1 MQRQFFTPKNLSGA
15 QKVRLHF
22 LHAVSH
28 DRLKAI
34 AMKNFVF
41 LLILS
46 VGFLLPQQTI
56 AQLSRGGTPKSFEY
70 DMDWQAPVI
79 TMPQIDIDK
88 LLEEDRVNDLQNM
101 PWRFAQAFTVQHDLN
116 NSGRW
121 TELPNGDRIWQLKFS
136 CPGALSINFLY
147 DDFYMPK
154 DALLFVYSGDRK
166 QVIGAFGSHNNRPTN
181 KFATEIIFDEEAII
195 EYYEPAAQRGL
206 GRLSVAQV
214 SHGYRPL
221 AENGSEGLNDAG
233 SCQVN
238 VNCSPEGDNWQNE
251 KKSVA
256 RIVINGSSLCT
267 GALINNTAQDC
278 TPYFLTANH
287 CIDPT
292 YDAVTNPDMSN
303 HVFYWNFERAGCAN
317 SGSVPTETTTG
328 AIVKANTAES
338 SASAAS
344 DFALLELIE
353 NPNDSYDVWFAG
365 FDATG
370 DPGNTGVGIHHPAG
384 DAKKIATHDIVPE
397 SVVNNRYW
405 RIYWSQTTNGWS
417 VTEGGSSGSPLFN
430 ENKNIIGQ
438 LFGGFLGG
446 QPNCS
451 NPANDEGDYGK
462 VSYSWENNGAT
473 DNRRRLKDWLDPVGN
488 GTNQVQSGS
497 ASPCTAGNCDLTD
510 AGLSNI
516 QCNNNGTGD
525 DDTDDFFTFT
535 LNPVGIDLGATYTVS
550 GPGMTTTTGTYGSPS
565 TFSTQAGTAGNGNL
579 QLTITD
585 GSSVSCTVSFTIV
598 DTGDC
603 NDPCNIDDV
612 NLSDVG
618 CDDLGSDNPNDDR
631 IVFTI
636 NPTGTGLSGLYE
648 VTGARLDQD
657 FATYGIPTTF
667 KGSIGSADG
676 PDLVLTVVDV
686 NNPSCTFTFVVEA
699 PGNCSGDCEVID
711 INLANVVCGDNGT
724 PNDPSDDQII
734 FTIDPAGTSLGNGY
748 SLSGVSFTDNM
759 GTYGSPSTFIT
770 SVGTAGNGDLNLTLT
785 DDSNATCTFDFSV
798 SDPGTCAVM
807 CDILDVGLSNIV
819 CNDNGTPIDDTDD
832 SIFFDLNPIGADLGT
847 EYTVSG
853 NVLPVVAT
861 YGSSTTFSAGAG
873 SAGAGGFFVTVTDVN
888 DPNCSQDVFI
898 SDPGSCSGSCNLFS
912 ANVSNISCDDNG
924 TPTDG
929 SDDFIVFSLNPLGS
943 GTGGTYTVDGMGM
956 SPSTGSYGAL
966 TIFSTQIG
974 TAGGGNLQ
982 LTITDNADASCSLA
996 FTLSDPGNCEVA
1008 ADCSVDNVD
1017 CLDGSFDIQAD
1028 GTVIINGQDLISYD
1042 DLDCSYSINFLSPRS
1057 PKFDCDDLGDNN
1069 VTFRIKDNNGDSKVC
1084 TVTVTINDPDGNCN
1098 ESFGGGESM
1107 DGRNISQQIVL
1118 YPNPAKEVLN
1128 IQTNWFDESDTQVSI
1143 ISQLGQSI
1151 KTWIFKANS
1160 DVIQNLKLSDIESG
1174 VYYLQVKTKETTKT
1188 TKFIKQ

>member
-384 DAKKIATHDIVPE
+384 DAKKIAK
-397 SVVNNRYW
+397 
-405 RIYWSQTTNGWS
+405 
-417 VTEGGSSGSPLFN
+417 L
-430 ENKNIIGQ
+430 
-438 LFGGFLGG
+438 
-446 QPNCS
+446 
-451 NPANDEGDYGK
+451 
-462 VSYSWENNGAT
+462 
-473 DNRRRLKDWLDPVGN
+473 
-488 GTNQVQSGS
+488 
-497 ASPCTAGNCDLTD
+497 
-510 AGLSNI
+510 
-516 QCNNNGTGD
+516 
-525 DDTDDFFTFT
+525 
-535 LNPVGIDLGATYTVS
+535 
-550 GPGMTTTTGTYGSPS
+550 
-565 TFSTQAGTAGNGNL
+565 
-579 QLTITD
+579 
-585 GSSVSCTVSFTIV
+585 
-598 DTGDC
+598 
-603 NDPCNIDDV
+603 
-612 NLSDVG
+612 
-618 CDDLGSDNPNDDR
+618 
-631 IVFTI
+631 
-636 NPTGTGLSGLYE
+636 
-648 VTGARLDQD
+648 
-657 FATYGIPTTF
+657 
-667 KGSIGSADG
+667 
-676 PDLVLTVVDV
+676 
-686 NNPSCTFTFVVEA
+686 
-699 PGNCSGDCEVID
+699 
-711 INLANVVCGDNGT
+711 
-724 PNDPSDDQII
+724 
-734 FTIDPAGTSLGNGY
+734 
-748 SLSGVSFTDNM
+748 
-759 GTYGSPSTFIT
+759 
-770 SVGTAGNGDLNLTLT
+770 
-785 DDSNATCTFDFSV
+785 
-798 SDPGTCAVM
+798 
-807 CDILDVGLSNIV
+807 
-819 CNDNGTPIDDTDD
+819 
-832 SIFFDLNPIGADLGT
+832 
-847 EYTVSG
+847 
-853 NVLPVVAT
+853 
-861 YGSSTTFSAGAG
+861 
-873 SAGAGGFFVTVTDVN
+873 
-888 DPNCSQDVFI
+888 
-898 SDPGSCSGSCNLFS
+898 
-912 ANVSNISCDDNG
+912 
-924 TPTDG
+924 
-929 SDDFIVFSLNPLGS
+929 
-943 GTGGTYTVDGMGM
+943 
-956 SPSTGSYGAL
+956 
-966 TIFSTQIG
+966 
-974 TAGGGNLQ
+974 
-982 LTITDNADASCSLA
+982 
-996 FTLSDPGNCEVA
+996 
-1008 ADCSVDNVD
+1008 
-1017 CLDGSFDIQAD
+1017 
-1028 GTVIINGQDLISYD
+1028 
-1042 DLDCSYSINFLSPRS
+1042 INFY
-1057 PKFDCDDLGDNN
+1057 
-1069 VTFRIKDNNGDSKVC
+1069 IK
-1084 TVTVTINDPDGNCN
+1084 
-1098 ESFGGGESM
+1098 
-1107 DGRNISQQIVL
+1107 
-1118 YPNPAKEVLN
+1118 
-1128 IQTNWFDESDTQVSI
+1128 
-1143 ISQLGQSI
+1143 
-1151 KTWIFKANS
+1151 
-1160 DVIQNLKLSDIESG
+1160 
-1174 VYYLQVKTKETTKT
+1174 
-1188 TKFIKQ
+1188 